1 MKDTQLLFCEVSGL
15 LKDLL
20 EKLSGDNG
28 DQWLRVLNKMLR
40 KENPWE
46 VFSTIWKIIKLGTCD
61 SVDKLRKAFGE
72 NDYRISNW
80 ADDILKKVEISSVET
95 DADLMVA
102 TTDGFSLVASSFLGF
117 FVFWILGLSP
127 VKFCGTFSFV
137 NILLK

>member
-46 VFSTIWKIIKLGTCD
+46 VFSTIWKI
-61 SVDKLRKAFGE
+61 LRL
-72 NDYRISNW
+72 SNSKII
-80 ADDILKKVEISSVET
+80 IL
-95 DADLMVA
+95 
-102 TTDGFSLVASSFLGF
+102 
-117 FVFWILGLSP
+117 
-127 VKFCGTFSFV
+127 
-137 NILLK
+137 